1 MALRGGGSSGGGGGG
16 DGDGGG
22 FSDSL
27 WAASYSFEGSHF
39 KDPIAR
45 ATIILSG
52 IFFVVLVMI
61 GTWSAGVRTSS
72 DCSRQVFKWYRFG
85 ISMFAA
91 VM

>member
-1 MALRGGGSSGGGGGG
+1 MAPRGRGSSGGAGG

-22 FSDSL
+22 FSNSL
-27 WAASYSFEGSHF
+27 WAAPYSFEGSHF

-45 ATIILSG
+45 ATIILDG
-52 IFFVVLVMI
+52 IFFLMLI
-61 GTWSAGVRTSS
+61 AIAIWSAGVRTSS
-72 DCSRQVFKWYRFG
+72 DCSRQVFKWHRFG